1 MKNKKQTYTTTPVIT
16 ILSTKE
22 NEDGSMSVEFEYDQN
37 WMDLVKLDLK
47 KKKITKKDIEKHFIN
62 LLTKAAEETDGY
74 KLEKIE
80 KIL

>member
-47 KKKITKKDIEKHFIN
+47 KKKITKKDIEKHFTD